1 MSLNEKRQL
10 SQNLSDSE
18 DDTDFPH
25 KRKKKHQNH
34 QRGDFKSEILN
45 ASDSLLNTFNDQ
57 QEPTY
62 PKSEYVPN
70 SKTNFATK
78 LMVT

>member
-25 KRKKKHQNH
+25 KRKKSHQ
-34 QRGDFKSEILN
+34 QQGDFKSEILN
-45 ASDSLLNTFNDQ
+45 ASDSLLNTFNNQ

-62 PKSEYVPN
+62 TKSEYVPN
-70 SKTNFATK
+70 SKTNFAAK
-78 LMVT
+78 LMVI